1 MADTNSTVKFKADI
15 TQLKSQMQ
23 AAQRQVKLAN
33 SEFKAASASMDD
45 WSSNAEGLKAKLKQ
59 LTTTLDSQKKQLSLL
74 EDEYE
79 KTTTEYGENSAAA
92 DRVKIAI
99 NNMKASIAST
109 ESQMNKY
116 ESELKDCEDGTG
128 RFASELDDSEKSM
141 QDADD
146 NVKTLSDGFSV
157 MKGAMANLVAYGIKS
172 LISGLKDLADAAK
185 DAFTE
190 FDDGYDNIISKTGA
204 TGEALEELEGVY
216 SNVTQSVIT
225 DFGDAGNA
233 IGELNTKFGVTG
245 DELETL
251 TEQFIKFSNLN
262 NTDVVTAIDSAQSAM
277 TAWGLSA
284 EDAGDYLDMLNDVSQ
299 RTGASVDDLSTQLSD
314 NVATLKDMGF
324 NISDAAEF
332 LGNLDTAGIDSTT
345 VMTGLKKALTNAADE
360 GKSTKEALQELQE
373 SMANADSDTEALSE
387 AIDLFGTKSGPAIA
401 DACKEGRISFE
412 ELGTSMDDYKGNV
425 ENTYEATQDGADK
438 ITLTWQG
445 MKSNLG
451 SFMSDLLDKYSPQ
464 IETVLGQVEEAFK
477 NIMEYVAEH
486 APEITETISDLI
498 TDFADG
504 LVWLV
509 ENFDDILDTAK
520 TLITVLA
527 AVFVTSKIAS
537 FVQSVISVVSAIKS
551 LKTAAESA
559 TIAQKLLNAAQ
570 NAMPVVAVTTAVT
583 ALAAGI
589 IYLCTSTEDLH
600 EPMVTLTEDE
610 QKQVDQVNA
619 LAASY
624 DSLRDKIDNNVSAI
638 ETEYDHYESLADEL
652 GTLVD
657 ANGQVKEG
665 YEDRV
670 NFILS
675 ELNDAVGT
683 EMTLT
688 DGVIENYQEQTAE
701 IYNLINAKKANAVL
715 TANEEAYTT
724 AVQNQTTALQN
735 AFDAADLY
743 EQKQTAMNEAYA
755 NATYWQSMS
764 ISKFAEMNGLEED
777 AIETKALLAEKQIE
791 ANNAYNESVGAVEE
805 ARVALDNAESTVV
818 GYNSTIQNYEGLS
831 SAIISGD
838 ADKINEAL
846 DNMTNNF
853 ITAETGTRNSLENQ
867 LEDYETYYNQLQ
879 AQLDSGS
886 TFVTEEMVSNAKNM
900 VDKAEAELKKF
911 PDDIETYADNG
922 MKVYSS
928 AFSSSTNLNSVKSN
942 TAKITKTGVD
952 ELSNADSDYEDAG
965 KNNVLGYIDGM
976 SSVEGQLDAKAKGLS
991 SGSVDE
997 LNAGQESNSPSEAT
1011 KRSGVYFAEGYI
1023 NGMDSKESAV
1033 YQKAYKLAQKAYK
1046 GLKDGQE
1053 EGSPSKL
1060 TYQSGIYFTQGYIN
1074 GISSQTKKLQTTVK
1088 KMVTTVIKQVTNLKN
1103 WNFDEVAQTASDY
1116 LSSNLTNKT
1125 TYLINKIT
1133 YQNEK
1138 KLADFDK
1145 TIEKLEAKKSA
1156 KTTAIQN
1163 QIDATVDEATKSNL
1177 KKNKEAVEAEYDA
1190 LISTQNKY
1198 KTAYQTA
1205 SSEMIS
1211 EFTTAINEY
1220 SQKAQDLINNTI
1232 SGVKDKYQTL
1242 YDELLTKQDSLTSK
1256 LRGMGSL
1263 FDVSGAGVMT
1273 INDIQEQTKQI
1284 KDYVSKLQDIKSKV
1298 SADLFDEIADMD
1310 VKEGSAYIDR
1320 LLSMSSADLKAYS
1333 AAYDEKLNVTK
1344 KLAESTYKSDFN
1356 TVAKNYKTEITKAL
1370 KTLPKE
1376 LEKLGTQAMKGFT
1389 TGLVQNTDYLNSSV
1403 KTFVNSMIKSF
1414 KKTLKINSPS
1424 KVMEVIGEYTGEGF
1438 VEGLKDTIGS
1448 VKEVVQNMAQTAA
1461 TSLDGVKT
1469 DIGSMKANIGDSQ
1482 GLIPQTT
1489 NVVNNYNLT
1498 QNNTSPKSLT
1508 ALETYQA
1515 RRQQVAMVK
1524 AMT

>member
-1 MADTNSTVKFKADI
+1 MADTSSTTSFKADI
-15 TQLKSQMQ
+15 SQLKSAMQ
-23 AAQRQVKLAN
+23 QAKRQVALAN

-45 WSSNAEGLKAKLKQ
+45 WSTNSDGLKAKLKQ

-99 NNMKASIAST
+99 NNMKASIANT
-109 ESQMNKY
+109 ESQLDKY
-116 ESELKDCEDGTG
+116 ETELKDCEEGTG
-128 RFASELDDSEKSM
+128 KFSNELDDSEKSM

-157 MKGAMANLVAYGIKS
+157 MKGAMADLVAYGIKS

-185 DAFTE
+185 DAFVE
-190 FDDGYDNIISKTGA
+190 FDDGYDNIIAKTGA
-204 TGEALEELEGVY
+204 TGDALEELEGVY

-251 TEQFIKFSNLN
+251 TEQFIKFADLN
-262 NTDVVTAIDSAQSAM
+262 DTDVVTAIDSAQSAL

-299 RTGASVDDLSTQLSD
+299 RTGASVDTLSDQLST

-387 AIDLFGTKSGPAIA
+387 AIDLFGSKSGPAIA

-464 IETVLGQVEEAFK
+464 IETVLGQVEDAFK

-527 AVFVTSKIAS
+527 AVFVVSKIAS
-537 FVQSVISVVSAIKS
+537 FVSSVMSVVTAIKS

-570 NAMPVVAVTTAVT
+570 NAMPVAAITAGIA

-589 IYLCTSTEDLH
+589 VYLCTSTEDVH

-610 QKQVDQVNA
+610 QAQVDKVNE
-619 LAASY
+619 LAGSY
-624 DSLRDKIDNNVSAI
+624 DTLRTSIDNNVSAI
-638 ETEYDHYESLADEL
+638 ETEYDHYENLADEL

-701 IYNLINAKKANAVL
+701 IYNLIEAKKANAVL
-715 TANEEAYTT
+715 SANEEAYTT
-724 AVQNQTTALQN
+724 AVQNQDSALQTLVN
-735 AFDAADLY
+735 TQNLYNEKVAD
-743 EQKQTAMNEAYA
+743 MNTKYTSLQNIMGMSVSEYA
-755 NATYWQSMS
+755 Q
-764 ISKFAEMNGLEED
+764 MNGLEED
-777 AIETKALLAEKQIE
+777 AIETKALLASAQQK
-791 ANNAYNESVGAVEE
+791 ANDEYNASVGAVSE
-805 ARVALDNAESTVV
+805 ARTALRNAEDTYV
-818 GYNSTIQNYEGLS
+818 GYQTTIQNYEGLS

-838 ADKINEAL
+838 ADKINTAL

-853 ITAETGTRNSLENQ
+853 ITAETGTRETLEKQ
-867 LEDYETYYNQLQ
+867 VQDMEDNYEALKTAVEN
-879 AQLDSGS
+879 GS
-886 TFVTEEMVSNAKNM
+886 TVVTQEMVDNAKDM
-900 VDKAEAELKKF
+900 VDKAKGELEKF
-911 PDDIETYADNG
+911 PDDAETYALNG
-922 MKVYSS
+922 MKTYATSL
-928 AFSSSTNLNSVKSN
+928 SSSTSTSTVKSN
-942 TAKITKTGVD
+942 AAKITKAGVD
-952 ELSNADSDYEDAG
+952 ELSSADGDYEEAG
-965 KNNVLGYIDGM
+965 KNNILGYIDGM

-997 LNAGQESNSPSEAT
+997 LNAGQESHSPSEAT

-1033 YQKAYKLAQKAYK
+1033 YQKAYSLAQKAYA
-1046 GLKDGQE
+1046 GLKAGQK

-1060 TYQSGIYFTQGYIN
+1060 TLQSGKYFTQGYIN
-1074 GISSQTKKLQTTVK
+1074 GISSQEKALVSSVK
-1088 KMVTTVIKQVTNLKN
+1088 KMVTTAIKTATNLKGF
-1103 WNFDEVAQTASDY
+1103 NFDEVAQNAADY
-1116 LSSNLTNKT
+1116 LANTLSDKT
-1125 TYLINKIT
+1125 TYMVNKIN

-1138 KLADFDK
+1138 KLAEFDAE
-1145 TIEKLEAKKSA
+1145 ISRLESKKSA
-1156 KTTAIQN
+1156 KSAELQA
-1163 QIDATVDEATKSNL
+1163 QIDASTDDATKS
-1177 KKNKEAVEAEYDA
+1177 KITAQKNAVEAEYDA
-1190 LISTQNKY
+1190 LIATQNKY

-1205 SSEMIS
+1205 SGEMLS
-1211 EFTTAINEY
+1211 EFSTAINAY
-1220 SQKAQDLINNTI
+1220 SSKAQELINNTI
-1232 SGVKDKYQTL
+1232 SGVESKYQAL
-1242 YDELLTKQDSLTSK
+1242 YDELTKKQDALTSK
-1256 LRGMGSL
+1256 LKGIGTL

-1273 INDIQEQTKQI
+1273 INDIQEQTQQI
-1284 KDYVSKLQDIKSKV
+1284 KEYSAKLQNIKKKV
-1298 SADLFDEIADMD
+1298 SSELFDEIASMD

-1320 LLSMSSADLKAYS
+1320 LLEMSGSDLKAYS
-1333 AAYDEKLNVTK
+1333 NAFTEKLRVSES
-1344 KLAESTYKSDFN
+1344 LASKTYKSDFN
-1356 TVAKNYKTEITKAL
+1356 KVASDYNKEL
-1370 KTLPKE
+1370 KTAMNKLPKE
-1376 LEKLGTQAMKGFT
+1376 LEKLGTQSMKGFLS
-1389 TGLVQNTDYLNSSV
+1389 GLTKNTDYMDKEV
-1403 KTFVNSMIKSF
+1403 KTFVKSMVSSF
-1414 KKTLKINSPS
+1414 KSYLKIKSPS
-1424 KVMEVIGEYTGEGF
+1424 KVMEEIGIYTGEGF
-1438 VEGLKDTIGS
+1438 AVGLQDTIGMIQDATNQMISAVSSPIESS
-1448 VKEVVQNMAQTAA
+1448 VADVRGIVGGSDQAGGAA
-1461 TSLDGVKT
+1461 
-1469 DIGSMKANIGDSQ
+1469 GS
-1482 GLIPQTT
+1482 
-1489 NVVNNYNLT
+1489 VVNNYNLT
-1498 QNNTSPKSLT
+1498 QNNTSPKPLS
-1508 ALETYQA
+1508 ALDTYQA
-1515 RRQQVAMVK
+1515 RRRQIELMK
-1524 AMT
+1524 AFT

>member
-1 MADTNSTVKFKADI
+1 MADTSSTTSFKADI
-15 TQLKSQMQ
+15 SQLKSAMQ
-23 AAQRQVKLAN
+23 QAKRQVALAN

-45 WSSNAEGLKAKLKQ
+45 WSTNSDGLKAKLKQ

-99 NNMKASIAST
+99 NNMKASIANT
-109 ESQMNKY
+109 ESQLDKY
-116 ESELKDCEDGTG
+116 ETELKDCEEGTG
-128 RFASELDDSEKSM
+128 KFSNELDDSEKSM

-157 MKGAMANLVAYGIKS
+157 MKGAMADLVAYGIKS

-185 DAFTE
+185 DAFVE

-251 TEQFIKFSNLN
+251 TEQFIKFADLN
-262 NTDVVTAIDSAQSAM
+262 DTDVVTAIDSAQSAM

-299 RTGASVDDLSTQLSD
+299 RTGASVDTLSDQLST

-464 IETVLGQVEEAFK
+464 IETVLGQVEDAFK

-537 FVQSVISVVSAIKS
+537 FVSSVMSVVSAIKN

-559 TIAQKLLNAAQ
+559 TIAQKILNAAQ
-570 NAMPVVAVTTAVT
+570 NAMPVAAITAGIA

-589 IYLCTSTEDLH
+589 VYLCTSTEDVH

-610 QKQVDQVNA
+610 QAQVDKVNE
-619 LAASY
+619 LAGSY
-624 DSLRDKIDNNVSAI
+624 DSLRTSIDNNVSAI
-638 ETEYDHYESLADEL
+638 ETEYDHYEDLADEL

-657 ANGQVKEG
+657 SNGKVKEG

-670 NFILS
+670 NFILN

-701 IYNLINAKKANAVL
+701 IYNLIEAKKANAVL
-715 TANEEAYTT
+715 SANEEAYTT
-724 AVQNQTTALQN
+724 AVQNQDSALQTLVDTQN
-735 AFDAADLY
+735 LYNEKVAD
-743 EQKQTAMNEAYA
+743 MNTKYTSLQ
-755 NATYWQSMS
+755 NIMGMS
-764 ISKFAEMNGLEED
+764 VSEYAEMNGLEED
-777 AIETKALLAEKQIE
+777 AIETKALLAEAQKK
-791 ANNAYNESVGAVEE
+791 ANDEYNASVGAVSE
-805 ARVALDNAESTVV
+805 ARTALKNAEDTYV
-818 GYNSTIQNYEGLS
+818 GYQTTIQNYEGLS

-838 ADKINEAL
+838 ADKINTAL
-846 DNMTNNF
+846 ENMTNNF
-853 ITAETGTRNSLENQ
+853 ITAETGTRETLEQQVQDMEANYESLKTAVEN
-867 LEDYETYYNQLQ
+867 
-879 AQLDSGS
+879 GS
-886 TFVTEEMVSNAKNM
+886 TVVTQEMVDNAKDM
-900 VDKAEAELKKF
+900 VDKAKGELEKF
-911 PDDIETYADNG
+911 PDDAETYALNG
-922 MKVYSS
+922 MKTYATSL
-928 AFSSSTNLNSVKSN
+928 SSSTSTSTVKSN
-942 TAKITKTGVD
+942 AAKITKTGVD
-952 ELSNADSDYEDAG
+952 ELSSADDDYEEAG
-965 KNNVLGYIDGM
+965 KNNILGYIDGM

-997 LNAGQESNSPSEAT
+997 LNAGQESHSPSEAT

-1033 YQKAYKLAQKAYK
+1033 YQKAYSLAQKAYA
-1046 GLKDGQE
+1046 GLKAGQK

-1060 TYQSGIYFTQGYIN
+1060 TLQSGKYFTQGYIN
-1074 GISSQTKKLQTTVK
+1074 GISSQEKALVSSVK
-1088 KMVTTVIKQVTNLKN
+1088 NMVTTAIKTATNLKDF
-1103 WNFDEVAQTASDY
+1103 NFSEVAQNAADY
-1116 LSSNLTNKT
+1116 LANTLSDKT
-1125 TYLINKIT
+1125 TYMINKIN

-1138 KLADFDK
+1138 KLAEFDAE
-1145 TIEKLEAKKSA
+1145 ISRLESKKSA
-1156 KTTAIQN
+1156 KSAELQAKIDASTDDAVKN
-1163 QIDATVDEATKSNL
+1163 QITAQ
-1177 KKNKEAVEAEYDA
+1177 KNAAEAEYDA
-1190 LISTQNKY
+1190 LIATQNKY

-1205 SSEMIS
+1205 SGEMLS
-1211 EFTTAINEY
+1211 EFSTAINAY
-1220 SQKAQDLINNTI
+1220 SSKAQELINNTI
-1232 SGVKDKYQTL
+1232 SGVESKYQAL
-1242 YDELLTKQDSLTSK
+1242 YDELTTKQDALTSK
-1256 LRGMGSL
+1256 LKGIGTL

-1273 INDIQEQTKQI
+1273 INDIQEQTQQI
-1284 KDYVSKLQDIKSKV
+1284 KEYSAKLQNIKKKV
-1298 SADLFDEIADMD
+1298 SSELFDEIAEMNI
-1310 VKEGSAYIDR
+1310 KEGSAYIDR
-1320 LLSMSSADLKAYS
+1320 LLEMSGSDLKAYS
-1333 AAYDEKLNVTK
+1333 DAFTEKLRVSES
-1344 KLAESTYKSDFN
+1344 LASKTYKSDFDK
-1356 TVAKNYKTEITKAL
+1356 VASNYKKELTTAMNK
-1370 KTLPKE
+1370 LPKE
-1376 LEKLGTQAMKGFT
+1376 LENLGTQSMKGFLS
-1389 TGLVQNTDYLNSSV
+1389 GLTKNTDYMDKEV
-1403 KTFVNSMIKSF
+1403 KTFVESMVSSF
-1414 KKTLKINSPS
+1414 KSYLKIKSPS
-1424 KVMEVIGEYTGEGF
+1424 KVMEKIGIYTGEGF
-1438 VEGLKDTIGS
+1438 AVGLQDTIGMIQDATNQMISAVSSPIESS
-1448 VKEVVQNMAQTAA
+1448 VADVRGIVGGSDQTGGAA
-1461 TSLDGVKT
+1461 
-1469 DIGSMKANIGDSQ
+1469 GS
-1482 GLIPQTT
+1482 
-1489 NVVNNYNLT
+1489 VVNNYNLT
-1498 QNNTSPKSLT
+1498 QNNTSPKPLS
-1508 ALETYQA
+1508 ALDTYQA
-1515 RRQQVAMVK
+1515 RRRQIELMK
-1524 AMT
+1524 AFT

>member
-1 MADTNSTVKFKADI
+1 MADTSSTTSFKADI
-15 TQLKSQMQ
+15 SQLKSAMQ
-23 AAQRQVKLAN
+23 QAKRQVALAN

-45 WSSNAEGLKAKLKQ
+45 WSTNSDGLKAKLKQ

-74 EDEYE
+74 EEEYE

-99 NNMKASIAST
+99 NNMKASIANT
-109 ESQMNKY
+109 ESQLDKY
-116 ESELKDCEDGTG
+116 ETELKDCEEGTG
-128 RFASELDDSEKSM
+128 KFSNELDDSEKSM
-141 QDADD
+141 QDAND

-157 MKGAMANLVAYGIKS
+157 MKGAMADLVAYGIKS

-185 DAFTE
+185 DAFVE
-190 FDDGYDNIISKTGA
+190 FDDGYDNIIAKTGA
-204 TGEALEELEGVY
+204 TGDALEELEGVY

-251 TEQFIKFSNLN
+251 TEQFIKFADLN
-262 NTDVVTAIDSAQSAM
+262 DTDVVTAIDSAQSAL

-299 RTGASVDDLSTQLSD
+299 RTGASVDTLSDQLST

-373 SMANADSDTEALSE
+373 SMQNADSDTEALSE
-387 AIDLFGTKSGPAIA
+387 AIDLFGSKSGPAIA

-464 IETVLGQVEEAFK
+464 IETVLGQVEDAFK

-527 AVFVTSKIAS
+527 AVFVVSKIAS
-537 FVQSVISVVSAIKS
+537 FVSSVMSVVTAIKS

-570 NAMPVVAVTTAVT
+570 NAMPVAAITAGIA

-589 IYLCTSTEDLH
+589 VYLVTSTEDAH

-610 QKQVDQVNA
+610 QAQVDQVNS

-624 DSLRDKIDNNVSAI
+624 DSLRTSIDNNVSAI

-657 ANGQVKEG
+657 SNGKVKEG

-670 NFILS
+670 NFILN

-701 IYNLINAKKANAVL
+701 IYNLIEAKKANAVL
-715 TANEEAYTT
+715 SANEEAYTT
-724 AVQNQTTALQN
+724 AVQNQDSALQTLVDTQN
-735 AFDAADLY
+735 LYNEKVAD
-743 EQKQTAMNEAYA
+743 MNTKYTSLQNIMGMSVSEYA
-755 NATYWQSMS
+755 Q
-764 ISKFAEMNGLEED
+764 MNGLEED
-777 AIETKALLAEKQIE
+777 AIETKALLAEAQQK
-791 ANNAYNESVGAVEE
+791 ANDEYNASVGAVSE
-805 ARVALDNAESTVV
+805 ARTALQNAEDTYV
-818 GYNSTIQNYEGLS
+818 GYQTTIQNYEGLS

-838 ADKINEAL
+838 ADKINTAL
-846 DNMTNNF
+846 ENMTNNF
-853 ITAETGTRNSLENQ
+853 ITAETGTRETLEKQ
-867 LEDYETYYNQLQ
+867 VQDMEDNYEALKTAVEN
-879 AQLDSGS
+879 GS
-886 TFVTEEMVSNAKNM
+886 TVVTQEMVDSAKDM
-900 VDKAEAELKKF
+900 VDKAKGELERF
-911 PDDIETYADNG
+911 PDDAETYALNG
-922 MKVYSS
+922 MKTYATSL
-928 AFSSSTNLNSVKSN
+928 SSSTSTSTVKSN
-942 TAKITKTGVD
+942 AAKITKTGVD
-952 ELSNADSDYEDAG
+952 ELSSADDDYEEAG
-965 KNNVLGYIDGM
+965 KNNILGYIDGM

-1033 YQKAYKLAQKAYK
+1033 YKKAYNLAQKAYQ

-1060 TYQSGIYFTQGYIN
+1060 TLQSGKYFTQGYIN
-1074 GISSQTKKLQTTVK
+1074 GISSQEKALVK
-1088 KMVTTVIKQVTNLKN
+1088 SVKSMVTTAIKTATNLKGF
-1103 WNFDEVAQTASDY
+1103 NFSEVAQNAADY
-1116 LSSNLTNKT
+1116 LANTLSDKT
-1125 TYLINKIT
+1125 TYMINKINF
-1133 YQNEK
+1133 QNEK
-1138 KLADFDK
+1138 KLAEFDAE
-1145 TIEKLEAKKSA
+1145 ISRLESKKSA
-1156 KTTAIQN
+1156 KSAELQA
-1163 QIDATVDEATKSNL
+1163 QIDASTDDAVKSQITAQ
-1177 KKNKEAVEAEYDA
+1177 KNAVEAEYDA
-1190 LISTQNKY
+1190 LIATQNKY

-1205 SSEMIS
+1205 SGEMLS
-1211 EFTTAINEY
+1211 EFSTAINAY
-1220 SQKAQDLINNTI
+1220 SSKAQELINNTI
-1232 SGVKDKYQTL
+1232 SGVESKYQAL
-1242 YDELLTKQDSLTSK
+1242 YDELTTKQDALTSK
-1256 LRGMGSL
+1256 LKGIGTL

-1273 INDIQEQTKQI
+1273 INDIQEQTQQI
-1284 KDYVSKLQDIKSKV
+1284 KEYSAKLQNIKKKV
-1298 SADLFDEIADMD
+1298 SAELFDEIASMD

-1320 LLSMSSADLKAYS
+1320 LLEMSGSDLKAYS
-1333 AAYDEKLNVTK
+1333 DAYVEKLRVSES
-1344 KLAESTYKSDFN
+1344 LASKTYKSDFN
-1356 TVAKNYKTEITKAL
+1356 KVASDYKKELTTAMNK
-1370 KTLPKE
+1370 LPKE
-1376 LEKLGTQAMKGFT
+1376 LEKLGTQSMKGFLS
-1389 TGLVQNTDYLNSSV
+1389 GLTKNTDYMDKEV
-1403 KTFVNSMIKSF
+1403 KTFVKSMVSSF
-1414 KKTLKINSPS
+1414 KSYLKIKSPS
-1424 KVMEVIGEYTGEGF
+1424 KVMEEIGIYTGEGF
-1438 VEGLKDTIGS
+1438 AVGLQDTIGMIQDATNQMISAVATPIESS
-1448 VKEVVQNMAQTAA
+1448 VADVRGIVGGSDQAGGAA
-1461 TSLDGVKT
+1461 
-1469 DIGSMKANIGDSQ
+1469 GS
-1482 GLIPQTT
+1482 
-1489 NVVNNYNLT
+1489 VVNNYNLT
-1498 QNNTSPKSLT
+1498 QNNTSPKPLS
-1508 ALETYQA
+1508 ALDTYQA
-1515 RRQQVAMVK
+1515 RRRQIELMK
-1524 AMT
+1524 AFT

>member
-15 TQLKSQMQ
+15 SQLKSQMQ

-74 EDEYE
+74 EEEYE

-99 NNMKASIAST
+99 NNMKASIANT
-109 ESQMNKY
+109 ESQLDKY
-116 ESELKDCEDGTG
+116 ETELKDCEDGTG
-128 RFASELDDSEKSM
+128 KFSNELDDSEKSM

-157 MKGAMANLVAYGIKS
+157 MKGAMADLVAYGIKS

-185 DAFTE
+185 DAFVE
-190 FDDGYDNIISKTGA
+190 FDDGYDNIIAKTGA
-204 TGEALEELEGVY
+204 TGDALEELEGVY

-251 TEQFIKFSNLN
+251 TEQFIKFADLN
-262 NTDVVTAIDSAQSAM
+262 DTDVVTAIDSAQSAL

-299 RTGASVDDLSTQLSD
+299 RTGASVDTLSDQLST

-464 IETVLGQVEEAFK
+464 IETVLGQVEDAFK

-527 AVFVTSKIAS
+527 AVFVVSKIAS
-537 FVQSVISVVSAIKS
+537 FVSSVMSVVTAIKS

-570 NAMPVVAVTTAVT
+570 NAMPVAAITAGIA

-589 IYLCTSTEDLH
+589 VYLVTSTEDAH

-610 QKQVDQVNA
+610 QAQVDKVNE
-619 LAASY
+619 LAGSY
-624 DSLRDKIDNNVSAI
+624 DTLRTSIDNNVSAI

-701 IYNLINAKKANAVL
+701 IYNLIEAKKANAVL
-715 TANEEAYTT
+715 SANEEAYTT
-724 AVQNQTTALQN
+724 AVQNQDSALQTLVDTQN
-735 AFDAADLY
+735 LYNEKVAD
-743 EQKQTAMNEAYA
+743 MNTKYTSLQNIMGMSVSEYA
-755 NATYWQSMS
+755 Q
-764 ISKFAEMNGLEED
+764 MNGLEED
-777 AIETKALLAEKQIE
+777 AIETKALLASAQQK
-791 ANNAYNESVGAVEE
+791 ANDEYNASVGAVSE
-805 ARVALDNAESTVV
+805 ARTALRNAEDTYV
-818 GYNSTIQNYEGLS
+818 GYQTTIQNYEGLS

-838 ADKINEAL
+838 ADKINTAL
-846 DNMTNNF
+846 ENMTNNF
-853 ITAETGTRNSLENQ
+853 ITAETGTRETLEKQVQDMEDNYESLKTAVEN
-867 LEDYETYYNQLQ
+867 
-879 AQLDSGS
+879 GS
-886 TFVTEEMVSNAKNM
+886 TVVTQEMVDNAKDM
-900 VDKAEAELKKF
+900 VDKAKGELEKF
-911 PDDIETYADNG
+911 PDDAETYALNG
-922 MKVYSS
+922 MKTYATSL
-928 AFSSSTNLNSVKSN
+928 SSSTSTSTVKSN
-942 TAKITKTGVD
+942 AAKITKTGVD
-952 ELSNADSDYEDAG
+952 ELSSADDDYEEAG
-965 KNNVLGYIDGM
+965 KNNILGYIDGM

-997 LNAGQESNSPSEAT
+997 LNAGQESHSPSEAT

-1033 YQKAYKLAQKAYK
+1033 YQKAYSLAQKAYQ

-1060 TYQSGIYFTQGYIN
+1060 TLQSGKYFTQGYIN
-1074 GISSQTKKLQTTVK
+1074 GISSQTKKLQATVK

-1103 WNFDEVAQTASDY
+1103 WNFDEVAQSASDY

-1133 YQNEK
+1133 YQNEA

-1163 QIDATVDEATKSNL
+1163 QIDATIDEATKANL

-1190 LISTQNKY
+1190 LIATQNKY

-1220 SQKAQDLINNTI
+1220 SQKAQDLINSTI
-1232 SGVKDKYQTL
+1232 SGVRDKYQSM

-1273 INDIQEQTKQI
+1273 VNDIQEQTKQI
-1284 KDYVSKLQDIKSKV
+1284 KDYVSKLQNIKSKV
-1298 SADLFDEIADMD
+1298 SADLFDEIAEMD

-1333 AAYDEKLNVTK
+1333 AAYDEKLNATK

-1389 TGLVQNTDYLNSSV
+1389 TGLTTNTNYLDSSV
-1403 KTFVNSMIKSF
+1403 RTFVNSMIKSF

-1448 VKEVVQNMAQTAA
+1448 VKEVAQNMAQSAA
-1461 TSLDGVKT
+1461 TSLDGVKS
-1469 DIGSMKANIGDSQ
+1469 DIGSMKASVDTNNPVG
-1482 GLIPQTT
+1482 QTT

>member
-1 MADTNSTVKFKADI
+1 
-15 TQLKSQMQ
+15 
-23 AAQRQVKLAN
+23 
-33 SEFKAASASMDD
+33 
-45 WSSNAEGLKAKLKQ
+45 
-59 LTTTLDSQKKQLSLL
+59 
-74 EDEYE
+74 
-79 KTTTEYGENSAAA
+79 
-92 DRVKIAI
+92 
-99 NNMKASIAST
+99 
-109 ESQMNKY
+109 
-116 ESELKDCEDGTG
+116 
-128 RFASELDDSEKSM
+128 
-141 QDADD
+141 
-146 NVKTLSDGFSV
+146 
-157 MKGAMANLVAYGIKS
+157 
-172 LISGLKDLADAAK
+172 
-185 DAFTE
+185 
-190 FDDGYDNIISKTGA
+190 
-204 TGEALEELEGVY
+204 
-216 SNVTQSVIT
+216 
-225 DFGDAGNA
+225 
-233 IGELNTKFGVTG
+233 
-245 DELETL
+245 
-251 TEQFIKFSNLN
+251 
-262 NTDVVTAIDSAQSAM
+262 
-277 TAWGLSA
+277 
-284 EDAGDYLDMLNDVSQ
+284 
-299 RTGASVDDLSTQLSD
+299 
-314 NVATLKDMGF
+314 
-324 NISDAAEF
+324 
-332 LGNLDTAGIDSTT
+332 
-345 VMTGLKKALTNAADE
+345 MTGLKKALTNAADE

-451 SFMSDLLDKYSPQ
+451 SFMSDLLNKYSPQ

-570 NAMPVVAVTTAVT
+570 NAMPVAAITAGIA

-589 IYLCTSTEDLH
+589 VYLCTSTEDVH

-610 QKQVDQVNA
+610 QAQVDKVNE
-619 LAASY
+619 LAGSY
-624 DSLRDKIDNNVSAI
+624 DSLRTSIDNNVSAI
-638 ETEYDHYESLADEL
+638 ETEYDHYEDLADEL

-657 ANGQVKEG
+657 SNGKVKEG

-670 NFILS
+670 NFILN

-701 IYNLINAKKANAVL
+701 IYNLIEAKKANAVL

-743 EQKQTAMNEAYA
+743 EQKQNAMNEAYS
-755 NATYWQSMS
+755 NATYWQSMT

-777 AIETKALLAEKQIE
+777 AIETKALLAEKQME

-805 ARVALDNAESTVV
+805 ARVALDNAEDTVV

-846 DNMTNNF
+846 ENMTNNF

-867 LEDYETYYNQLQ
+867 LEDYEDYYNQLQ
-879 AQLDSGS
+879 SQLDSGS

-928 AFSSSTNLNSVKSN
+928 AFSSSTNLNNVKTN

-1033 YQKAYKLAQKAYK
+1033 YQKAYSLAQKAYA
-1046 GLKDGQE
+1046 GLKAGQE

-1060 TYQSGIYFTQGYIN
+1060 TLQSGKYFTQGYIN
-1074 GISSQTKKLQTTVK
+1074 GISSQEKALVSSVK
-1088 KMVTTVIKQVTNLKN
+1088 KMVTTAIKTATNLKGF
-1103 WNFDEVAQTASDY
+1103 NFDEVAQNAADY
-1116 LSSNLTNKT
+1116 LANTLSDKT
-1125 TYLINKIT
+1125 TYMVNKIN

-1138 KLADFDK
+1138 KLAEFDAE
-1145 TIEKLEAKKSA
+1145 ISRLESKKSA
-1156 KTTAIQN
+1156 KSAELQA
-1163 QIDATVDEATKSNL
+1163 QIDASTDDAAKSQITAQ
-1177 KKNKEAVEAEYDA
+1177 KNAVEAEYDA
-1190 LISTQNKY
+1190 LIATQNKY

-1205 SSEMIS
+1205 SGEMLS
-1211 EFTTAINEY
+1211 EFSTAINAY
-1220 SQKAQDLINNTI
+1220 SSKAQELINNTI
-1232 SGVKDKYQTL
+1232 SGVESKYQAL
-1242 YDELLTKQDSLTSK
+1242 YDELTTKQDALTSK
-1256 LRGMGSL
+1256 LKGIGTL
-1263 FDVSGAGVMT
+1263 YDVSGAGVMT

-1284 KDYVSKLQDIKSKV
+1284 KEYSAKLQNIKKKV
-1298 SADLFDEIADMD
+1298 SSELFDEIAEMD
-1310 VKEGSAYIDR
+1310 IKEGSAYIDR
-1320 LLSMSSADLKAYS
+1320 LLAMSSSDLKAYS
-1333 AAYDEKLNVTK
+1333 NAYTEKLRVSES
-1344 KLAESTYKSDFN
+1344 LASKTYKSDFN
-1356 TVAKNYKTEITKAL
+1356 KVASDYKKEL
-1370 KTLPKE
+1370 KTAMNKLPKE
-1376 LEKLGTQAMKGFT
+1376 LEKLGTQSMKGFLS
-1389 TGLVQNTDYLNSSV
+1389 GLTKNTDYMDKEV
-1403 KTFVNSMIKSF
+1403 KTFVKSMVSSF
-1414 KKTLKINSPS
+1414 KSYLKIKSPS
-1424 KVMEVIGEYTGEGF
+1424 KVMEEIGIYTGEGF
-1438 VEGLKDTIGS
+1438 AVGLQDTIGMIQDATNQMISAVSSPIESS
-1448 VKEVVQNMAQTAA
+1448 VADVRGIVGSSDQAGGAA
-1461 TSLDGVKT
+1461 
-1469 DIGSMKANIGDSQ
+1469 GS
-1482 GLIPQTT
+1482 
-1489 NVVNNYNLT
+1489 VVNNYNLT
-1498 QNNTSPKSLT
+1498 QNNTSPKPLS
-1508 ALETYQA
+1508 ALDTYQA
-1515 RRQQVAMVK
+1515 RRRQIELMK
-1524 AMT
+1524 AFT

>member
-1 MADTNSTVKFKADI
+1 MADTSSTTSFKADI
-15 TQLKSQMQ
+15 SQLKSAMQ
-23 AAQRQVKLAN
+23 QAKRQVALAN

-45 WSSNAEGLKAKLKQ
+45 WSTNSDGLKAKLKQ

-99 NNMKASIAST
+99 NNMKASIANT
-109 ESQMNKY
+109 ESQLDKY
-116 ESELKDCEDGTG
+116 ETELKDCEEGTG
-128 RFASELDDSEKSM
+128 KFSNELDDSEKSM

-157 MKGAMANLVAYGIKS
+157 MKGAMADLVAYGIKS

-185 DAFTE
+185 DAFVE

-204 TGEALEELEGVY
+204 TGDALEELEGVY

-251 TEQFIKFSNLN
+251 TEQFIKFADLN
-262 NTDVVTAIDSAQSAM
+262 DTDVVTAIDSAQSAL

-360 GKSTKEALQELQE
+360 GKTTKEALQELQE

-387 AIDLFGTKSGPAIA
+387 AIDLFGSKSGPAIA

-527 AVFVTSKIAS
+527 AVFVVSKIAS
-537 FVQSVISVVSAIKS
+537 FVSSVMSVVTAIKS

-570 NAMPVVAVTTAVT
+570 NAMPVAAITAGIA

-589 IYLCTSTEDLH
+589 VYLCTSTEDVH

-610 QKQVDQVNA
+610 QAQVDKVNE
-619 LAASY
+619 LAGSY
-624 DSLRDKIDNNVSAI
+624 DSLRTSIDNNVSAI

-657 ANGQVKEG
+657 ANGKVKEG
-665 YEDRV
+665 YEERV
-670 NFILS
+670 SFIVN

-683 EMTLT
+683 ELELT
-688 DGVIENYQEQTAE
+688 DGVIQNYSEEKDA
-701 IYNLINAKKANAVL
+701 IYDLIDAKKANAVL
-715 TANEEAYTT
+715 AANEEAYTT
-724 AVQNQTTALQN
+724 AIQNEKTALQDYIETRNLYNEKVDDMN
-735 AFDAADLY
+735 AKYD
-743 EQKQTAMNEAYA
+743 TAN
-755 NATYWQSMS
+755 YWQSMS

-777 AIETKALLAEKQIE
+777 AIETKFLLAEAQQKANDEYE
-791 ANNAYNESVGAVEE
+791 ASVGAVGE
-805 ARVALDNAESTVV
+805 ARTALSNAEETYV
-818 GYNSTIQNYEGLS
+818 GYQATIQNYEGLS

-838 ADKINEAL
+838 ADKINESL
-846 DNMTNNF
+846 ENMTNNF
-853 ITAETGTRNSLENQ
+853 ITAEIGTRDTLENQ
-867 LEDYETYYNQLQ
+867 LEDYTTYYNELND
-879 AQLDSGS
+879 ALASGN
-886 TFVTEEMVSNAKNM
+886 TAVTEEMVAGAKNM
-900 VDKAEAELKKF
+900 VDKAEAELKKI
-911 PDDIETYADNG
+911 PENAEEYASNG
-922 MKVYSS
+922 AKIYATTFSS
-928 AFSSSTNLNSVKSN
+928 ASSVDAVKTN
-942 TAKITKTGVD
+942 TAKLTKTGVD
-952 ELSNADSDYEDAG
+952 GLSEAEEDFRDTGKDSILDY
-965 KNNVLGYIDGM
+965 VDGM
-976 SSVEGQLDAKAKGLS
+976 GSVEGTLNAKAKGLS
-991 SGSVDE
+991 GGAVDS
-997 LNAGQESNSPSEAT
+997 LNEGQESNSPSKAT
-1011 KRSGVYFAEGYI
+1011 KRSGEYFGEGYI

-1033 YQKAYKLAQKAYK
+1033 YQKAYSLAQKAYA
-1046 GLKDGQE
+1046 GLKAGQE

-1060 TYQSGIYFTQGYIN
+1060 TLQSGKYFTQGYIN
-1074 GISSQTKKLQTTVK
+1074 GISSQEKALVSSVK
-1088 KMVTTVIKQVTNLKN
+1088 QMVTTALKTATNLKGF
-1103 WNFDEVAQTASDY
+1103 NFSEVAQNAADY
-1116 LSSNLTNKT
+1116 LANTLSDKT
-1125 TYLINKIT
+1125 TYMINKIN

-1138 KLADFDK
+1138 KLAEFDAE
-1145 TIEKLEAKKSA
+1145 ISRLESKKSA
-1156 KTTAIQN
+1156 KSAELQA
-1163 QIDATVDEATKSNL
+1163 QIDASTDDAV
-1177 KKNKEAVEAEYDA
+1177 KNQITAQKNAVEAEYDA
-1190 LISTQNKY
+1190 LIATQNKY

-1205 SSEMIS
+1205 SGEMLS
-1211 EFTTAINEY
+1211 EFSTAINAY
-1220 SQKAQDLINNTI
+1220 SSKAQELINNTI
-1232 SGVKDKYQTL
+1232 SGVESKYQAL
-1242 YDELLTKQDSLTSK
+1242 YDELTTKQDALTSK
-1256 LRGMGSL
+1256 LKGIGTL
-1263 FDVSGAGVMT
+1263 YDVSGAGVMT

-1284 KDYVSKLQDIKSKV
+1284 KEYSEKLQNIKKKV
-1298 SADLFDEIADMD
+1298 SSELFDEIAEMD
-1310 VKEGSAYIDR
+1310 IKEGSAYIDR
-1320 LLSMSSADLKAYS
+1320 LLAMSSSDLKAYS
-1333 AAYDEKLNVTK
+1333 DAYVEKLRVSES
-1344 KLAESTYKSDFN
+1344 LASKTYKSDFN
-1356 TVAKNYKTEITKAL
+1356 KVASDYKKELTTAMNK
-1370 KTLPKE
+1370 LPKE
-1376 LEKLGTQAMKGFT
+1376 LEKLGTQSMKGFLS
-1389 TGLVQNTDYLNSSV
+1389 GLTKNTDYMDKEV
-1403 KTFVNSMIKSF
+1403 KTFVESMVSSF
-1414 KKTLKINSPS
+1414 KSYLKIKSPS
-1424 KVMEVIGEYTGEGF
+1424 KVMEEIGIYTGEGF
-1438 VEGLKDTIGS
+1438 AVGLQDTIGMIQDATNQMISAVSSPIESS
-1448 VKEVVQNMAQTAA
+1448 VADVRGIVGGSDQAGGAA
-1461 TSLDGVKT
+1461 
-1469 DIGSMKANIGDSQ
+1469 GS
-1482 GLIPQTT
+1482 
-1489 NVVNNYNLT
+1489 VVNNYNLT
-1498 QNNTSPKSLT
+1498 QNNTSPKPLS
-1508 ALETYQA
+1508 ALDTYQA
-1515 RRQQVAMVK
+1515 RRRQIELMK
-1524 AMT
+1524 AFT